1 MRSEDNISAS
11 VDSLCSKIFKL
22 SKKKMMGS
30 AFIAFA
36 VLFVGVTLS
45 LPLKVS
51 DCDLVINK

>member
-1 MRSEDNISAS
+1 MRSEDNLSAS

-22 SKKKMMGS
+22 SMKMMMGS